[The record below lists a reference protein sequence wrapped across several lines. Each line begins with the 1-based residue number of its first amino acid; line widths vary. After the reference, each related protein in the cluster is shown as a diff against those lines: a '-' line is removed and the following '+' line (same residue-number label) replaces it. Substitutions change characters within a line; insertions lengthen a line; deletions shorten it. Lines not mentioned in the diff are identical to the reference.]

1 MRRELNTIS
10 TTFACIVFQ
19 IYFIYIYIYIYIYR
33 AYVIIIATLNDTFD
47 CE

>member
-10 TTFACIVFQ
+10 NVCTHCFSNIF
-19 IYFIYIYIYIYIYR
+19 YLYIYLYIYIYR